1 MNQETNNKL
10 FQVIKNLVP
19 LSMWL
24 EVRFLTYAYEENLI
38 GREEFTLWTAHIFRR
53 SLITTNISGNFVPK
67 LQNFKTYLLVFLI
80 P

>member
-10 FQVIKNLVP
+10 VQVIRDLVP

-24 EVRFLTYAYEENLI
+24 EVRFLTYAYEENSI
-38 GREEFTLWTAHIFRR
+38 GRGELTLWTAQVSRR
-53 SLITTNISGNFVPK
+53 KLITANSSGNFIPK
-67 LQNFKTYLLVFLI
+67 LQNFKTYLLYLI